1 MADTRNKFTAAAAL
15 AILLLAAFM
24 ISAASAAEDDAPK
37 EDKREAPKEDKKEER
52 QKEEKQK
59 EAKPKEEEQKEEKPK
74 EEKTEDG
81 ESGAASKF
89 CASTDY
95 KETCQKSLEKAN
107 GTEPKDLIKAAFDA
121 AMTEI
126 EGAIKD
132 SEAYKAVQSDP
143 MTEKALDVCEEVLN
157 IAIDDLRRSFDKVD
171 QLDTGKLK
179 YNIADLRNWLSAT
192 IAHKETCI
200 DAFDNTTGE
209 TGKKVRELLETSGE
223 LLSNGLAMIS
233 QLQKFVSSI
242 DFGKIAEGIKGL
254 GLTGGGE
261 KRQLFSS
268 DEEIPDYVD
277 VHARRL
283 MAAAPPAL
291 KPDVTVAK
299 DGSGQ
304 FKTITEALGTLPPK
318 NIKPFVVFVKAGL
331 YKEYVVVPKGMNN
344 VAIIGEGPLK
354 TRIIGS
360 KCVKDGV
367 PTFQSAT
374 LTVTGEGFM
383 AKDIAVENTAPE
395 SQAVALR
402 INGDMGVFQ
411 NVHLDGF
418 QDTLYSHSYKQF
430 YRDCRISGTID
441 FIFGDAKTI
450 LQNCEIVVRKP
461 LPNQACMVTAQGRK
475 DKKGDGVIVIQGG
488 KITAENAFLDA
499 NPRHEAYLG
508 RPWKEYSRT
517 IIMQANI
524 DGSIQ
529 PTGWSP
535 WMGTFALNTLY
546 YGEWANTGPGA
557 DLSKRVKWKGIKKMT
572 PEIAAGFTPQKV
584 FVADEWIKKTG
595 VPYEGGM
602 LPK

>member
-24 ISAASAAEDDAPK
+24 ISAANAAGDPPT
-37 EDKREAPKEDKKEER
+37 EAPKEDKKEG
-52 QKEEKQK
+52 EK
-59 EAKPKEEEQKEEKPK
+59 
-74 EEKTEDG
+74 G
-81 ESGAASKF
+81 ESGTASTF
-89 CASTDY
+89 CESTDY
-95 KETCQKSLEKAN
+95 KETCHKSLEKAN

-121 AMTEI
+121 AITEL
-126 EGAIKD
+126 ESSIKN
-132 SEAYKAVQSDP
+132 SEAYKTVQSDP
-143 MTEKALDVCEEVLN
+143 MTEKALAVCEEVLN
-157 IAIDDLRRSFDKVD
+157 IAIDDLRRSFEKVD
-171 QLDTGKLK
+171 QLDTGTLK
-179 YNIADLRNWLSAT
+179 NNIADLRNWLSAT

-209 TGKKVRELLETSGE
+209 TGAKVRDLLKTSGE

-254 GLTGGGE
+254 TGGGE
-261 KRQLFSS
+261 KRALFSS
-268 DEEIPDYVD
+268 DEEVPDFVES
-277 VHARRL
+277 HARRL
-283 MAAAPPAL
+283 MAAGPATL
-291 KPDVTVAK
+291 KPDATVAQ

-304 FKTITEALGTLPPK
+304 FKTISEALATLPPK
-318 NIKPFVVFVKAGL
+318 NTKPFVVFVKAGL

-344 VAIIGEGPLK
+344 VSIIGEGPEK
-354 TRIIGS
+354 TRITGD
-360 KCVKDGV
+360 KCVKGGT

-374 LTVTGEGFM
+374 LTVTGESFM

-488 KITAENAFLDA
+488 TITAEKAFVEA
-499 NPRHEAYLG
+499 NPPHEAFLG
-508 RPWKEYSRT
+508 RPWKEFSRT

-524 DGSIQ
+524 DACIQ

-572 PEIAAGFTPQKV
+572 PEIAAGFTAQKV
-584 FVADEWIKKTG
+584 FVYDDWIKKTG
-595 VPYEGGM
+595 VPYEAGM